1 MLATS
6 YLIVSRKRGNALE
19 RKNVIGRGTKM
30 GTTILPRIRTAVAAG
45 VVFVVSACSSTYT
58 NHGYVPSDF
67 ELDNVLVGV
76 DTRAT
81 VEEVVG
87 APSSTG
93 VLSDGAWYYISSRIE
108 YYAYRKPEVID
119 RTVLAISF
127 DENDVV
133 QNIERF
139 GLEDGR
145 VITFSRRVTSS
156 SVRGTT
162 FWRQLVNSIGNFTPG
177 DFLDENG

>member
-1 MLATS
+1 MLTGMIQRGKGLVLAA
-6 YLIVSRKRGNALE
+6 IVL
-19 RKNVIGRGTKM
+19 
-30 GTTILPRIRTAVAAG
+30 LVAACT
-45 VVFVVSACSSTYT
+45 ATYT
-58 NHGYVPSDF
+58 NHGYVPSDI
-67 ELDNVLVGV
+67 ELENVLVGV

-87 APSSTG
+87 RPSSTG

-108 YYAYRKPEVID
+108 YFAYRKPKVID

-127 DENDVV
+127 DKNDVV

-156 SVRGTT
+156 SVKGTT
-162 FWRQLVNSIGNFTPG
+162 FWRQLVNSIGNFSPS
-177 DFLDENG
+177 DFVGEDGG